1 MSLPERHLSG
11 IGQCLDGHM
20 KISLST
26 RKITGLGTLALVTS
40 LLVSLLVPSA
50 QAATYSLPN
59 APTNVTSYLGAKG
72 VVVRWTPGAD
82 VEPGITGYVVSA
94 GAGSCP
100 IFVPAK
106 NNNVVTMP
114 VVTGQPAGTPVVQAV
129 NAYGF
134 SKPAASKKSYTAAE
148 LATVSS
154 SNNKAVQVLQL
165 SDLHGAIEVGG
176 SFGAPL
182 LVSNWNADRKAN
194 AATVA
199 FTSGDNIGAAPP
211 ISTEFEEIPTIETL
225 NAMKLDAGAFGNHE
239 HDRNLAHVQKIIGA
253 SDFRWI
259 VSNYDEGSLS
269 VLKSGT
275 KQTKT
280 FTIIERGGLKIGVVG
295 SNTPETIEQVFP
307 GNLDYTDASGT
318 KKTITINPGVTGIN
332 QAIVDAKAA
341 GADIVIALLHQGWQE
356 NADGVAKG
364 VLNTMAAQV
373 KGAAAIYGGHSHQ
386 TFASVIP
393 GSPRVAPVVIGQTR
407 NAGVEYTRT
416 QICMKFGKVVGQS
429 IEHVLKAASATIN
442 TGTLSTVTTQ
452 DVAAAAMVKKYKD
465 QLSAKLDIKIGQ
477 VSGVFPR
484 GGSPAV
490 ERSGETPMGNY
501 IADLMRA
508 KYKTDFAI
516 QNGGGIRDTFPAK
529 TYIPANT
536 ALVRTG
542 SGPLDVTLGDALT
555 VYPFGNQIATT
566 VVTGENLWKALENGV
581 GGNFPGD
588 GRFPQVS
595 GLKYSFDASKPI
607 GSRIVEVTKLN
618 GAAIAKDSK
627 EYTLTTLDFLIYG
640 GDGYANVFSPSQA
653 KVKGALLDVFVD
665 ALKADMAAGKVT
677 QVPAADGR
685 IKKVG

>member
-1 MSLPERHLSG
+1 
-11 IGQCLDGHM
+11 
-20 KISLST
+20 
-26 RKITGLGTLALVTS
+26 
-40 LLVSLLVPSA
+40 
-50 QAATYSLPN
+50 
-59 APTNVTSYLGAKG
+59 
-72 VVVRWTPGAD
+72 
-82 VEPGITGYVVSA
+82 
-94 GAGSCP
+94 
-100 IFVPAK
+100 
-106 NNNVVTMP
+106 MP
-114 VVTGQPAGTPVVQAV
+114 VVTGQPAGRPVVQAV

-134 SKPAASKKSYTAAE
+134 SKPAASNKSYTAAE

-182 LVSNWNADRKAN
+182 LVSNWDADRKAN
-194 AATVA
+194 AATFA

-211 ISTEFEEIPTIETL
+211 ISTEFEELPTIETL

-239 HDRNLAHVQKIIGA
+239 HDRNLAHLQKVIGA
-253 SDFRWI
+253 SDFQWV
-259 VSNYDEGSLS
+259 VSNYNPDSLA

-280 FTIIERGGLKIGVVG
+280 FTIIERGGVKIGVVG
-295 SNTPETIEQVFP
+295 ANTPETIEQVFP
-307 GNLDYTDASGT
+307 GNLDYTDASGA

-341 GADIVIALLHQGWQE
+341 GADMVIALLHQGWQE
-356 NADGVAKG
+356 NADGVSKG
-364 VLNTMAAQV
+364 ILNAMATQI
-373 KGAAAIYGGHSHQ
+373 KGAAAVYGGHSHQ
-386 TFASVIP
+386 SFASVIP

-407 NAGVEYTRT
+407 NSGVEYTRT
-416 QICMKFGKVVGQS
+416 QICMRYGKVVGQS
-429 IEHVLKAASATIN
+429 IEHVLKAAAPTIN
-442 TGTLSTVTTQ
+442 TGIVSTVTTQ
-452 DVAAAAMVKKYKD
+452 DVAAAALVKKYKD

-484 GGSPAV
+484 GGTPAV

-508 KYKTDFAI
+508 KYKTDFVI

-542 SGPLDVTLGDALT
+542 SGPLDVTLGDALA
-555 VYPFGNQIATT
+555 VFPFGNQIATT

-607 GSRIVEVTKLN
+607 GSRIVEVTKLD
-618 GAAIAKDSK
+618 GTAVAKDSK
-627 EYTLTTLDFLIYG
+627 EYTLATLDFLIYG
-640 GDGYANVFSPSQA
+640 GDGYVNVFSPAQA

>member
-1 MSLPERHLSG
+1 MNKTLSSRKHFSWG
-11 IGQCLDGHM
+11 I
-20 KISLST
+20 
-26 RKITGLGTLALVTS
+26 LALATS
-40 LLVSLLVPSA
+40 LLVSLLVPTA
-50 QAATYSLPN
+50 QANTYSLPN
-59 APTNVTSYLGAKG
+59 APLSVTSYIGASG

-82 VEPGITGYVVSA
+82 VNPGITGYVVSA
-94 GAGSCP
+94 GPGSCP
-100 IFVPAK
+100 IFVPAR

-114 VVTGQPAGTPVVQAV
+114 VVTGQPAGTPVVRAV

-134 SKPAASKKSYTAAE
+134 SKPTASSKSYTAE
-148 LATVSS
+148 QLATVANP
-154 SNNKAVQVLQL
+154 NNKAVQVLQL
-165 SDLHGAIEVGG
+165 SDLHGAIEVGN

-182 LVSNWNADRKAN
+182 LVSNWDVDRKAN
-194 AATVA
+194 VATVA

-211 ISTEFEEIPTIETL
+211 ISTEFEELPTIETL
-225 NAMKLDAGAFGNHE
+225 NAMKVDAGAFGNHE
-239 HDRNLAHVQKIIGA
+239 HDRNLAHVQKVIGA
-253 SDFRWI
+253 SDFQWV
-259 VSNYDEGSLS
+259 VSNYNPDSLD

-275 KQTKT
+275 KQAKN
-280 FTIIERGGLKIGVVG
+280 FTIIERGGVKIGVVG
-295 SNTPETIEQVFP
+295 ANTPETIEQVFP
-307 GNLDYTDASGT
+307 GNLDYTDAKGA
-318 KKTITINPGVTGIN
+318 KKTITINPGVAGIN

-341 GADIVIALLHQGWQE
+341 GADIVIALVHQGWQE

-364 VLNTMAAQV
+364 VLNTMAAQI

-386 TFASVIP
+386 TFATVIP

-416 QICMKFGKVVGQS
+416 QICMKNGKVVGQS
-429 IEHVLKAASATIN
+429 IEHVLKSASTTIN
-442 TGTLSTVTTQ
+442 TGVLSTITTQ
-452 DVAAAAMVKKYKD
+452 DVAAAALVKKYKD
-465 QLSAKLDIKIGQ
+465 QLTAKLDIKIGQ

-484 GGSPAV
+484 GGTPAV
-490 ERSGETPMGNY
+490 ERSGETPMGSF

-542 SGPLDVTLGDALT
+542 TGPLDVTLGDALT
-555 VYPFGNQIATT
+555 VFPFGNQIATT
-566 VVTGENLWKALENGV
+566 TVTGENLWKALENGV
-581 GGNFPGD
+581 GGNYPGD
-588 GRFPQVS
+588 GRFPQIS
-595 GLKYSFDASKPI
+595 GFKFSFDASKPI
-607 GSRIVEVTKLN
+607 GSRIVEVTKLD
-618 GAAIAKDSK
+618 GTPIAKDSK

-640 GDGYANVFSPSQA
+640 GDGYLNVFSPSKA
-653 KVKGALLDVFVD
+653 KVQGALLDLFTD

>member
-1 MSLPERHLSG
+1 MNKTLSN
-11 IGQCLDGHM
+11 
-20 KISLST
+20 
-26 RKITGLGTLALVTS
+26 RKIFSLGTIALATS
-40 LLVSLLVPSA
+40 LLVSLVVPTA
-50 QAATYSLPN
+50 QAVTYSLPN
-59 APTNVTSYLGAKG
+59 APTNVTSYIGAKG

-106 NNNVVTMP
+106 AHNVVTMP
-114 VVTGQPAGTPVVQAV
+114 VVVGQPAGRPVVQAV

-134 SKPAASKKSYTAAE
+134 SKPAASNKSYTAAE
-148 LATVSS
+148 LAVVSS

-165 SDLHGAIEVGG
+165 SDLHGAIEVGN

-182 LVSNWNADRKAN
+182 LVSNFDADRKAN

-211 ISTEFEEIPTIETL
+211 ISTEFEELPTIETL

-239 HDRNLAHVQKIIGA
+239 HDRNLAHVQKVIGA
-253 SDFRWI
+253 SDFQWV
-259 VSNYDEGSLS
+259 VSNYNTDSLAA
-269 VLKSGT
+269 LKSGT
-275 KQTKT
+275 KQAKT
-280 FTIIERGGLKIGVVG
+280 YTIIERAGLKIGVVG
-295 SNTPETIEQVFP
+295 ANTPETIEQVFP
-307 GNLDYTDASGT
+307 GNLDYTDASGA

-341 GADIVIALLHQGWQE
+341 GADLVIALIHQGWQE

-364 VLNTMAAQV
+364 VLNTMAAQI

-393 GSPRVAPVVIGQTR
+393 GSPRVAPVVLGQTR

-429 IEHVLKAASATIN
+429 IEHVLKAAAPTIN
-442 TGTLSTVTTQ
+442 TGVVSTVTTQ
-452 DVAAAAMVKKYKD
+452 DVAAAALVKKYKD
-465 QLSAKLDIKIGQ
+465 QLSVRLDIKIGQ

-516 QNGGGIRDTFPAK
+516 QNGGGIRDTFPAR

-542 SGPLDVTLGDALT
+542 TGPLDVTLGDALT

-595 GLKYSFDASKPI
+595 GLKYSFDSSKPI
-607 GSRIVEVTKLN
+607 GSRIVEVTKLD
-618 GAAIAKDSK
+618 GTPIAKDSK

-640 GDGYANVFSPSQA
+640 GDGYLNVFSPSKA

>member
-1 MSLPERHLSG
+1 
-11 IGQCLDGHM
+11 M
-20 KISLST
+20 KITLST
-26 RKITGLGTLALVTS
+26 RKTTGLGILALVTS
-40 LLVSLLVPSA
+40 LLVSLLAPTA
-50 QAATYSLPN
+50 QANTFSLPN

-82 VEPGITGYVVSA
+82 VAPGITGYVVSA

-106 NNNVVTMP
+106 AHNVVTMP
-114 VVTGQPAGTPVVQAV
+114 VVTGQPAGRPVVQAV

-134 SKPAASKKSYTAAE
+134 SKPAASNKSYTAAE

-182 LVSNWNADRKAN
+182 LVSNWDADRKAN

-211 ISTEFEEIPTIETL
+211 ISTEFEELPTIETL
-225 NAMKLDAGAFGNHE
+225 NAMKLDAGVFGNHE
-239 HDRNLAHVQKIIGA
+239 HDRNLAHLQKVIGA
-253 SDFRWI
+253 SDFQWV
-259 VSNYDEGSLS
+259 VSNYNPDSLA
-269 VLKSGT
+269 VLKSGI

-295 SNTPETIEQVFP
+295 ANTPETIEQVFP
-307 GNLDYTDASGT
+307 GNLDYTDASGA

-341 GADIVIALLHQGWQE
+341 GADMVIALLHQGWQE
-356 NADGVAKG
+356 NAGGVSKG
-364 VLNTMAAQV
+364 ILNAMATQI
-373 KGAAAIYGGHSHQ
+373 KGAAAVYGGHSHQ
-386 TFASVIP
+386 SFASVIP

-407 NAGVEYTRT
+407 NSGVEYTRT
-416 QICMKFGKVVGQS
+416 QICMKYGKVVGQS
-429 IEHVLKAASATIN
+429 IEHVLKAAAPTIN
-442 TGTLSTVTTQ
+442 TGIVSTVTTQ
-452 DVAAAAMVKKYKD
+452 DAAAAALVKKYKD

-484 GGSPAV
+484 GGTPAV

-508 KYKTDFAI
+508 KYKTDFVI

-542 SGPLDVTLGDALT
+542 SGPLDVTLGDALA
-555 VYPFGNQIATT
+555 VFPFGNQIATS

-581 GGNFPGD
+581 GGNYPGD
-588 GRFPQVS
+588 GRFPQIS
-595 GLKYSFDASKPI
+595 GFKFSFDASKPI
-607 GSRIVEVTKLN
+607 GSRIVEVTKLD
-618 GAAIAKDSK
+618 GTAIGKDSK
-627 EYTLTTLDFLIYG
+627 EYTLTTLDFVIYG
-640 GDGYANVFSPSQA
+640 GDGYVNVFSPAQA
-653 KVKGALLDVFVD
+653 KVKGALLDLFVD
-665 ALKADMAAGKVT
+665 ALKADLAAKKVT

>member
-1 MSLPERHLSG
+1 
-11 IGQCLDGHM
+11 M
-20 KISLST
+20 KITLST
-26 RKITGLGTLALVTS
+26 RKTTGLGILALVTS
-40 LLVSLLVPSA
+40 LLVSLLAPTA
-50 QAATYSLPN
+50 QANTFSFPN

-72 VVVRWTPGAD
+72 VVVKWTPGAD
-82 VEPGITGYVVSA
+82 VAPGITGYVVSA

-106 NNNVVTMP
+106 AHNVVTMP
-114 VVTGQPAGTPVVQAV
+114 VVVGQPAGRPVVQAV

-134 SKPAASKKSYTAAE
+134 SKPAASNKSYTAAE

-165 SDLHGAIEVGG
+165 SDLHGAIEVGN

-182 LVSNWNADRKAN
+182 LVSNWDADRKAN

-211 ISTEFEEIPTIETL
+211 ISTEFEELPTIETL

-239 HDRNLAHVQKIIGA
+239 HDRNLAHVQKVIGA
-253 SDFRWI
+253 SDFQWV
-259 VSNYDEGSLS
+259 VSNYNSDSLS

-275 KQTKT
+275 KQAKN
-280 FTIIERGGLKIGVVG
+280 FSIIERSGLKIGVVG
-295 SNTPETIEQVFP
+295 ANTPETIEQVFP
-307 GNLDYTDASGT
+307 GNLDYTDASGA

-341 GADIVIALLHQGWQE
+341 GADIVIALVHQGWQE

-364 VLNTMAAQV
+364 VLNTMAAQI

-393 GSPRVAPVVIGQTR
+393 GSPRVAPVVLGQTR

-416 QICMKFGKVVGQS
+416 QICMKYGKVVGQS
-429 IEHVLKAASATIN
+429 IEHVLKAAAATIN
-442 TGTLSTVTTQ
+442 TGIVSTVTTQ
-452 DVAAAAMVKKYKD
+452 DVTAAAMVKKYKD

-529 TYIPANT
+529 TYVPANP

-542 SGPLDVTLGDALT
+542 TGPLDVTLGDALT

-607 GSRIVEVTKLN
+607 GSRIVEVTKLD
-618 GAAIAKDSK
+618 GTAIAKDAK

-640 GDGYANVFSPSQA
+640 GDGYVNVFSPSQA

-677 QVPAADGR
+677 QVPAVDGR

>member
-1 MSLPERHLSG
+1 MNKTLLS
-11 IGQCLDGHM
+11 
-20 KISLST
+20 
-26 RKITGLGTLALVTS
+26 RKHFSWGTLALATS
-40 LLVSLLVPSA
+40 LLVSLLVPTA
-50 QAATYSLPN
+50 QANTFSLPN
-59 APTNVTSYLGAKG
+59 APTNVTSYLGSKG

-82 VEPGITGYVVSA
+82 VNPGITGYVVSA
-94 GAGSCP
+94 GPGSCP
-100 IFVPAK
+100 IFVPAR

-114 VVTGQPAGTPVVQAV
+114 VVIGQPAGTPVVQAV

-134 SKPAASKKSYTAAE
+134 SKPTASTKSYTAAD
-148 LATVSS
+148 LATVASPL
-154 SNNKAVQVLQL
+154 NKAVQVLQL

-176 SFGAPL
+176 SFGAAL
-182 LVSNWNADRKAN
+182 LASNWAADRTAN

-199 FTSGDNIGAAPP
+199 VSSGDNIGAAPP
-211 ISTEFEEIPTIETL
+211 ISTEFEELPTIEAL
-225 NAMKLDAGAFGNHE
+225 NLAKLDVSVFGNHE
-239 HDRNLAHVQKIIGA
+239 HDRNIDHLNKMIGA
-253 SDFRWI
+253 SDFQWI
-259 VSNYDEGSLS
+259 VSNYNEGALDA
-269 VLKSGT
+269 LKSGT
-275 KQTKT
+275 KQAKSY
-280 FTIIERGGLKIGVVG
+280 TIIERGGVKIGVVG

-307 GNLDYTDASGT
+307 GNLDYKDASGA
-318 KKTITINPGVTGIN
+318 KKTITINPGVVGIN
-332 QAIVDAKAA
+332 QAIVEAKAA
-341 GADIVIALLHQGWQE
+341 GADIVIAVIHQGWLE

-364 VLNTMAAQV
+364 LFNSLASQI

-386 TFASVIP
+386 TFATVIP
-393 GSPRVAPVVIGQTR
+393 GSPRVAPTVLGQVR

-416 QICMKFGKVVGQS
+416 QICMRSGKVVGQS
-429 IEHVLKAASATIN
+429 IQHVLKAAAPTIN
-442 TGTLSTVTTQ
+442 TGVVSTVTTQ
-452 DVAAAAMVKKYKD
+452 DTTAAAMVKKYKD
-465 QLSAKLDIKIGQ
+465 QLSAKLDVKIGQ

-501 IADLMRA
+501 MADLLRA

-542 SGPLDVTLGDALT
+542 TGPLDVTLGDAFT
-555 VYPFGNQIATT
+555 VFPFGNQVATT

-581 GGNFPGD
+581 GGNYPGD

-595 GLKYSFDASKPI
+595 GFKFSFDSSKPI
-607 GSRIVEVTKLN
+607 GSRIVSVTKLD
-618 GAAIAKDSK
+618 GTTIPKDAT

-640 GDGYANVFSPSQA
+640 GDGYVNVFSPSKA
-653 KVKGALLDVFVD
+653 KVQGALLDIFVES
-665 ALKADMAAGKVT
+665 LKADMAAGKVT